1 MPTLADRLKKLEQ
14 QNSAVAHEDCQKAV
28 DALTRCAAY
37 KIGESIAQL
46 AGMPWEVE
54 LPESPNEHAATAV
67 RGSAGD
73 VEEARSKV
81 LRSLRGLSIPM
92 LFYQCR
98 QVYTGVA
105 LPSDVV
111 DYLATE
117 GPLARIAAAD
127 NVKEPMDEGT
137 ADSFLALLSEAEI
150 MALAWCWAFYARPD
164 QMLPPG

>member
-14 QNSAVAHEDCQKAV
+14 QNSAVAHEDYQKAV

-46 AGMPWEVE
+46 AGMPWDVEVPE
-54 LPESPNEHAATAV
+54 LPNERAATAIC
-67 RGSAGD
+67 RNAGD
-73 VEEARSKV
+73 MEEARNKLV
-81 LRSLRGLSIPM
+81 RRLRGLSIPM

-111 DYLATE
+111 DYLATH
-117 GPLARIAAAD
+117 GPLARMAAAD

-137 ADSFLALLSEAEI
+137 ADSFLALLTEAEI
-150 MALAWCWAFYARPD
+150 VALAWCWAFYARPN
-164 QMLPPG
+164 QVLPR